1 MENSTIEWT
10 HHTFNGWRGCSK
22 VSDGCR
28 NCYAEKMS
36 KRNPGVL
43 GEWGAHGTRVIASE
57 AQWKLPLKWD
67 RLAQVSGRKRVF
79 CASLGDVFEDRPEL
93 VEPRHRLFNLIME
106 TPYLDWLLLT
116 KRPENMQGMIEETVG
131 HMGEGYAD
139 MWPHCFQN
147 VWLGTSVE
155 NQAAADQRIP
165 KLLEVPAAL
174 HFLSCEPLL
183 GMVDLSPWLY
193 ACSACEE
200 PVKPLSPQ
208 WRMGYEGWEHRC
220 DDAHPQCGHFDVN
233 IHNKGVD
240 WVIVGG
246 ESGAKARPMLPD
258 WARSLRDQCSDAG
271 VPYFM
276 KQWGEWLP
284 FSHGGS
290 GEPKQHYIDSRN
302 GMGQSAASIHRVG
315 KKKAGRL
322 LDGREHNDVPQ
333 VYHD

>member
-10 HHTFNGWRGCSK
+10 DHTFNSWREGS
-22 VSDGCR
+22 
-28 NCYAEKMS
+28 
-36 KRNPGVL
+36 
-43 GEWGAHGTRVIASE
+43 HGTRVIASE
-57 AQWKLPLKWD
+57 AKWKLPLRWNKQAAKD
-67 RLAQVSGRKRVF
+67 GQRKRVF
-79 CASLGDVFEDRPEL
+79 CASMADVFEDRPEL
-93 VEPRHRLFNLIME
+93 IEPRYRLFNLIME
-106 TPYLDWLLLT
+106 TPNLDWSLLT
-116 KRPENMQGMIEETVG
+116 KRPENIKPLLQQMPVLKRDNVYD
-131 HMGEGYAD
+131 HL
-139 MWPHCFQN
+139 WPHHFPN

-165 KLLEVPAAL
+165 QLLEIPAAL

-183 GMVDLSPWLY
+183 GPVDLSPWLY
-193 ACSACEE
+193 ACSVCEK
-200 PVKPLSPQ
+200 PVNPFSPQ

-220 DDAHPQCGHFDVN
+220 DDAHPQCGHFDAN
-233 IHNKGVD
+233 IHNKGID

-258 WARSLRDQCSDAG
+258 WARSLRDQCSDAN

-290 GEPKQHYIDSRN
+290 GEPKQHYIDNRN

-333 VYHD
+333 VHHD